1 MQAHDPEVRL
11 MRTRL
16 LSAGPAARAAL
27 ALIAAAAL
35 LGAAQPAAIAA
46 TAAPTPAIIKGPPQ
60 VGLVIAQKKITVP
73 VFGKNDTFLDPGIF
87 VASFRS
93 PLIFHVQRAGI
104 GKPITISQVLHL
116 PGNVTRTVAWPSST
130 LNGFDGLSR
139 FATLQIRNSAG
150 KVVVTRQLTF
160 CPNGFAQP
168 TNAGSRASSPY
179 PQECSAFDPFQLSM
193 VWGIAR
199 GWAAEPGDGG
209 IAAHL
214 TAGHTYKIT
223 ETVAQIYTKLLHI
236 SAASATA
243 TVTAKAVKAGVGV
256 FPATPASVHRS
267 TRTGS
272 ARDTAR
278 HGALPV
284 LRSNVPTLRHPPAAA
299 LPDLVPLPSFGISTS
314 HLRASKGTPARN
326 LLDFDATV
334 SVAGHAQLDVEGFR
348 DNGSTT
354 MKAYQYFWRHGHII
368 GRARAGTMGFEGA
381 DNAWHFQQFARYE
394 LLNAGKQDV
403 VASHKEGFC
412 IAPTDPISLLLP
424 GAVWQPG
431 FTGLIGACGVQ
442 SALAVQE
449 QLPLGWADT
458 YGQFS
463 PGESFDITN
472 VPNGTYYIE
481 IAANPLGVLHE
492 TSTANDISLRKIILG
507 GTTAHRTVR
516 VPAVDGIDPEH

>member
-1 MQAHDPEVRL
+1 

-27 ALIAAAAL
+27 ALAAAGAL
-35 LGAAQPAAIAA
+35 LSAAQPATMAA
-46 TAAPTPAIIKGPPQ
+46 TTAPAPASIQGPPQ
-60 VGLVIAQKKITVP
+60 VRLVVAQKKITVP
-73 VFGKNDTFLDPGIF
+73 VFGKNNAFLDPGIF
-87 VASFRS
+87 VAAFRS
-93 PLIFHVQRAGI
+93 PLIFRVQRASI

-116 PGNVTRTVAWPSST
+116 PGNVTKTVAWPSST
-130 LNGFDGLSR
+130 LKGFQGLSR
-139 FATLQIRNSAG
+139 FATLQIKNSAG
-150 KVVVTRQLTF
+150 KVVAARQLTF

-168 TNAGSRASSPY
+168 TSVGSRASSPY
-179 PQECSAFDPFQLSM
+179 PQECAAFDPFQLSM

-199 GWAAEPGDGG
+199 GWATEPANGG
-209 IAAHL
+209 ISAHL
-214 TAGHTYKIT
+214 TVGHAYKIT
-223 ETVAQIYTKLLHI
+223 ETVAQIYTKLLNI

-243 TVTAKAVKAGVGV
+243 TVTAKAVKGGTGV
-256 FPATPASVHRS
+256 FPATPASGHRS
-267 TRTGS
+267 IRIGS

-278 HGALPV
+278 HGALQV
-284 LRSNVPTLRHPPAAA
+284 LPSNVPTLKNPPAAA
-299 LPDLVPLPSFGISTS
+299 LPDLVPLPSFGISTA
-314 HLRASKGTPARN
+314 HLRASKGRPASN
-326 LLDFDATV
+326 LLNFDATV

-394 LLNAGKQDV
+394 LLNAGKQDE

-424 GAVWQPG
+424 GAVWQPS
-431 FTGLIGACGVQ
+431 FTGLIGACGDP

-449 QLPLGWADT
+449 QLPLGWADS
-458 YGQFS
+458 YSQFS

-481 IAANPLGVLHE
+481 VIANPLGVLHE